1 MQPDRSSPFEPT
13 VTTPEDAARRYD
25 FYSPSDWSDLP
36 IELPTEGWRTA
47 SLVISII
54 AFALF
59 SFFVGSVIAAVWETI
74 DEAPARGVMD
84 GSR

>member
-1 MQPDRSSPFEPT
+1 MQDNWNCPDPIEMA
-13 VTTPEDAARRYD
+13 PEDAARRYD
-25 FYSPSDWSDLP
+25 FYDPCDWSGLP
-36 IELPTEGWRTA
+36 VEMPTEGWRTA
-47 SLVISII
+47 SMVISII

-59 SFFVGSVIAAVWETI
+59 SFFVGSVIAAVWETV